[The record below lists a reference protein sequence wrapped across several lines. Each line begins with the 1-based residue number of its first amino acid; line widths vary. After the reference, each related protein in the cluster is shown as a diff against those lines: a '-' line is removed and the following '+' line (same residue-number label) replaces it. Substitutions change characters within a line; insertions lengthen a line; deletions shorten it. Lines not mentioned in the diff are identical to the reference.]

1 MQQAAGLGGDRVREA
16 GVPVAQH
23 ADGDA
28 GGHVEVA
35 TPFDVEQRAPLA
47 TRHHDRRLAVVVGEQ
62 AAARCDE
69 IVLLRHGATLP
80 SLIRG
85 LGSRNP

>member
-16 GVPVAQH
+16 GVPVPQH
-23 ADGDA
+23 ADRDA

-35 TPFDVEQRAPLA
+35 TTFDIEECAALA
-47 TRHHDRRLAVVVGEQ
+47 TREHDRRLAVVVGEQ

-85 LGSRNP
+85 LASANP